1 MSLATK
7 NFMDLMEIVETIE
20 FKRDPTKFLQFL
32 VQGDFFIAPASR
44 NNHGNFEGGLYHH
57 SKNVYKVL
65 SHLNQ
70 MLGSDKFQEETIFYV
85 AFCHDLCKINHYK
98 IVKKWKK
105 DQNNKWQEYSGYDEQ
120 ETFPCGHATK
130 SIVLALPLVALTNE
144 EIVAIRYHMGS
155 FMETDYFSGK
165 IYDEARRFSKLTTL
179 LQSADIIAS
188 DVFEEIKK

>member
-44 NNHGNFEGGLYHH
+44 NNHGNFEGGLYLH

-70 MLGSDKFQEETIFYV
+70 MLGSDKFREETIFYS
-85 AFCHDLCKINHYK
+85 AFVHDICKINHYK
-98 IVKKWKK
+98 IVKRWKK
-105 DQNNKWQEYSGYDEQ
+105 ENGKWQEYDAYEEQ
-120 ETFPCGHATK
+120 EDYPCGHATK
-130 SIVLALPLVALTNE
+130 SIILALPLISLTKE

-155 FMETDYFSGK
+155 FMQTDYFSGK
-165 IYDEARRFSKLTTL
+165 IYDDARRFSKLTTL